1 MAVFGMNTICQ
12 KMAMLSH
19 TLKAFSQVLAFSLQ
33 PTQEYKMHQSP
44 KCGLFPTVDKRHL
57 KEGISQEYQAEL
69 RSQSFNNMIND
80 ICIWLLIA
88 TFQGAF
94 IYLVLFGE

>member
-1 MAVFGMNTICQ
+1 MN
-12 KMAMLSH
+12 
-19 TLKAFSQVLAFSLQ
+19 
-33 PTQEYKMHQSP
+33 QSP

>member
-1 MAVFGMNTICQ
+1 
-12 KMAMLSH
+12 
-19 TLKAFSQVLAFSLQ
+19 
-33 PTQEYKMHQSP
+33 MHQSP

-57 KEGISQEYQAEL
+57 QTGITQEYQAEL